1 MRDELDRLIDEERF
15 EEALELVE
23 QILASGQDMDDLLS
37 QKAWLLNRMERHA

>member
-1 MRDELDRLIDEERF
+1 MKAGEAMRDELDRLIDEERF

-37 QKAWLLNRMERHA
+37 QKA